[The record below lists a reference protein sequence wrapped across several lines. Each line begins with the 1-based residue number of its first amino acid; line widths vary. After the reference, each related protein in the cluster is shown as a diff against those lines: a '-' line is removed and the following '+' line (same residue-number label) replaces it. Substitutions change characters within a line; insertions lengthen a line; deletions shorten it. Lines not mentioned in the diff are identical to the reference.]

1 LSRTPPHPNT
11 ASVPAKP
18 NPLYYHGDT
27 QEETL
32 ASEQWTSKSGLDRR
46 TFLTLAAGAA
56 AMPGP
61 SFAAG
66 QAVALI
72 ADPADP
78 IAASAPVQWAAAE
91 LQTSLTALGMSV
103 QRHATMDQAP
113 ATGPGIMLAGARAPT
128 AQGILQA
135 AGTTV
140 PRTPEALALVP
151 SGTAAAPILLVC
163 GSDVRGLVYAVTELT
178 DRLRQ
183 SGDATASLHQPTP
196 LVQSPAN
203 KIRSIARCFESVV
216 EDTAW
221 FHDRT
226 MWREYLTMLVTH
238 RINRFNM
245 TFGVQYNYPMEVS
258 DVYFYFTYPF
268 LFAVPGHDIRVR
280 GLPDD
285 ERDRNLET
293 LRFIGQETARRGL
306 DFQVGLWTHGYKFDS
321 PRANYLVEGIT
332 PASHAPY
339 CRDALA
345 LLLKYVPEI
354 GGITFRIHGESG
366 IPEGSYDFWK
376 TVFDAFPGAG
386 RKIEIDMHA
395 KGMDQRTIDIA
406 LATGMPVKVSP
417 KYLGEHLGLPY
428 QESAIRAVDMPPPG
442 GADDPHFSLSG
453 GSRKFTRYS
462 YADFLSEDR
471 KHGVLFR
478 VWPGTQRV
486 LLWADPVFFAAYGRY
501 SSFCSADGVELDEP
515 LSFKGRMGSGRP
527 GGRLAYA
534 DKSLVPAYDWEKY
547 ALTYRLWG
555 RLTYDPDAQAETWQ
569 RAFAHSLGRAAAPA
583 ESALSKASRILA
595 LITSAHGPSAS
606 NNSYWPEIY
615 TNMSV
620 VQDEL
625 GRPYYDTPK
634 PPRFTTVESFDAQM
648 FARIDEQVQS
658 LLSGEPDARYSP
670 VEVAQWLDALATGA
684 ETDLHAMPGDASR
697 NADLRRLVIDVRI
710 QASIGRFFAAK
721 LRSGVLWTLFTQTQ
735 QPEAAEA
742 ALYFYR
748 AARSA
753 WAQAARSAQVYD
765 AQVSYGPEPWL
776 RGHWRDRLPAIDAD
790 IAEMAGLAGDTNG
803 QVRGDHGRTLAA
815 IASVHAEEARTRV
828 KARIVAP
835 AGFAPG
841 APLALTIAVADQD
854 ITAARLHYRHVNQ
867 AEAWQ
872 VADATPANGGFA
884 ASVPAAYTSTT
895 FPLQYYFELRGVR
908 RADLFPGLADDLAN
922 QPYVVIRR
930 NQAA

>member
-1 LSRTPPHPNT
+1 VEPERNLPGN
-11 ASVPAKP
+11 
-18 NPLYYHGDT
+18 
-27 QEETL
+27 
-32 ASEQWTSKSGLDRR
+32 GLGRR
-46 TFLTLAAGAA
+46 SFLTLAAGAGA
-56 AMPGP
+56 ATMPGAVI
-61 SFAAG
+61 AAG
-66 QAVALI
+66 QVVIVI

-78 IAASAPVQWAAAE
+78 IVASTPVQWASAD
-91 LQTSLTALGMSV
+91 LQASLVALGVSV
-103 QRHATMDQAP
+103 QHLATADQAS
-113 ATGPGIMLAGARAPT
+113 ASGPRIVLAGARAPA
-128 AQGILQA
+128 AQAMLQR

-140 PRTPEALALVP
+140 PQTAEALALV
-151 SGTAAAPILLVC
+151 SFGTGAAPAVLAC
-163 GSDVRGLVYAVTELT
+163 GSDVRGLVYVITELT

-183 SGDATASLHQPTP
+183 SGDLAASLHQAQP
-196 LVQSPAN
+196 LVQQPAN
-203 KIRSIARCFESVV
+203 KVRSIARCFESVV

-221 FHDRT
+221 FHDRA
-226 MWREYLTMLVTH
+226 MWRDYLTMLVTH
-238 RINRFNM
+238 RTNRFSM

-268 LFAVPGHDIRVR
+268 LFAVPGYDVHAR
-280 GLPDD
+280 GLADD

-321 PRANYLVEGIT
+321 PRANYLIEGIT
-332 PASHAPY
+332 PANHAPY

-345 LLLKYVPEI
+345 LLLKSIPEI
-354 GGITFRIHGESG
+354 SGITFRIHGESG

-442 GADDPHFSLSG
+442 GAGDSHFALSE

-462 YADFLSEDR
+462 YADFLNEDR

-478 VWPGTQRV
+478 IWPGTQRM
-486 LLWADPVFFAAYGRY
+486 LLWGDPIFFAGYGRY
-501 SSFCSADGVELDEP
+501 SSFCGADGVELDEP

-527 GGRLAYA
+527 GGNQLGGRLAYT
-534 DKSLVPAYDWEKY
+534 DKSLVPDYDWQKY

-555 RLTYDPDAQAETWQ
+555 RLTYDPDAPAESWR
-569 RAFAHSLGRAAAPA
+569 RAFTRSLGRAAAPA
-583 ESALSKASRILA
+583 EAALSKASRILA

-606 NNSYWPEIY
+606 NNSYWPEMY

-634 PPRFTTVESFDAQM
+634 PPRFGTVESFDGQM
-648 FARIDEQVQS
+648 FCRIDEHARS
-658 LLSGEPDARYSP
+658 LLSGAADARYTP
-670 VEVAQWLDALATGA
+670 VEVAQWLDALAAGVEA
-684 ETDLHAMPGDASR
+684 DLHSIGDETSSTPE
-697 NADLRRLVIDVRI
+697 LRRLVTDVRI
-710 QASIGRFFAAK
+710 QAAVGRFFAAK
-721 LRSGVLWTLFTQTQ
+721 FRSGVLWAVFTQTQ
-735 QPEAAEA
+735 APEASDA
-742 ALYFYR
+742 ALQYYR

-753 WAQAARSAQVYD
+753 WAAAAQAAQVYVAD
-765 AQVSYGPEPWL
+765 VSYGPEPWL

-790 IAEMAGLAGDTNG
+790 IAEMARVAADTNG
-803 QVRGDHGRTLAA
+803 RVRGDPDRIRAA
-815 IASVHAEEARTRV
+815 IAQVHAGEARARV
-828 KARIVAP
+828 NVRLAGP
-835 AGFAPG
+835 ADFTPG
-841 APLALTIAVADQD
+841 APLALRIAVVDED
-854 ITAARLHYRHVNQ
+854 ITSARLHYRHVNQ

-872 VADATPANGGFA
+872 VADATKADGGFA
-884 ASVPAAYTSTT
+884 VSIPASYTNTT
-895 FPLQYYFELRGVR
+895 FPLQYYFEMRGVQ
-908 RADLFPGLADDLAN
+908 RADLFPGLASDLAN

-930 NQAA
+930 KYAG